1 MKISV
6 IRDAINR
13 VCTGVRSS
21 PAKVTFDR
29 RIMAGAIA
37 ISKGTHKNR

>member
-13 VCTGVRSS
+13 VCTGVARVL
-21 PAKVTFDR
+21 VTFYR
-29 RIMAGAIA
+29 KIMVGAIA
-37 ISKGTHKNR
+37 ISKSPSF